1 MIIIITRTILR
12 SNIRLLDATNRPK
25 QLIDRA
31 IELGLAGV
39 AITDHESLGAHVE
52 LDRLQEEYKEKYPD
66 FKIVRGNEIY
76 LTEDRSSGQQYYHHI
91 LLALDA
97 TGHKILRELSSQSW
111 IQSYFDRGMERVP
124 TLYSEVEAIIKKY
137 GQGHIYA
144 SSSCLGSFLDK
155 RLLDLHEAEII
166 GNAAEINQAHRDI
179 VDFLLWCKNTYGD
192 NNFSLEVQPA
202 RSEEQLIVNKRM
214 GAIAKAFDL
223 PICVTCDSHYLRKE
237 DRYVHKALLNSK
249 EGDREVDSFYA
260 YAYLQSEEEIR
271 ENLEGT
277 GLDYEELCTNSMKI
291 YDRCEYYTLHRN
303 QHIVEVPVPEY
314 PIEPEN
320 HHFYDKEKYPTLD
333 KLMHSQNPQ
342 ERYWINECQN
352 ELNLRHL
359 SPQHLGS
366 DIYLERLE
374 EEADIQDVIGQKLG
388 TCMFGYP
395 IFLRHYIN
403 LFWECGSTV
412 GAGRGSACSGL
423 NHFLLGITQLD
434 PIKNNLPYWRYL
446 NKERQEIGDIDIDL
460 CPSKREYIF
469 QKIREERG
477 QLGCVQVCT
486 YGTISTKAAIK
497 IAARGY
503 RSNDCPDGIELDE
516 AEYLSSL
523 IPQER
528 GFLYS
533 LSDCFYGNK
542 QKDRKPSYTFIQQVE
557 KYPGLKEILL
567 GIEGL
572 ISQRGIHASGVNFYG
587 EDPYE
592 TACFMKAKNGSIITQ
607 YSLHDAEYC
616 GDVKY
621 DFLLT
626 EVQEVITQCINLL
639 QENGQIDKKLT
650 LREAYDK
657 YLAPEK
663 LPIEDDKLWEA
674 ASSGTI
680 LKFFQFDTQVGGQT
694 IKMVKPHTPQE
705 MADCNSAMRLMA
717 TEKGG
722 ETPTE
727 RYIRMKNDISQ
738 WYKEMRQWHLSEEEQ
753 KILEPHY
760 LPAHAAPAQQEQ
772 MMLILMDENICHFT
786 LAEANQARKIVGKK
800 LMDKVPQLHE
810 KVLSQ
815 APNRNFGE
823 YVWETALKPQMGYSF
838 SLIHSLAY
846 SYIGL
851 QTVYL
856 ATYFPTVYW
865 NTACLRVDAGLE
877 EDASSNYNKIA
888 KAVGNMTARGIKVL
902 PVDINRS
909 GYMFEPDEATNSIYY
924 GMKSLTGV
932 GGEAIQEIIENRP
945 YASIEDFESKVS
957 SSNKTMIIALIKSG
971 AFDNFGERKELM
983 EQYLRRVS
991 EPKKRLTLQNFNGL
1005 VEKNLLPQELELQ
1018 RRVFV
1023 FNKALRAKK
1032 KMKDYY
1038 IINYSYYD
1046 FYEQFFDLD
1055 LLEPYEGTTA
1065 IPQKT
1070 WQKLYTK
1077 AMEPAKKY
1085 IQEHQQELLDAF
1097 NDVLFQEQWEKYA
1110 QGTYSTWEMDS
1121 LGYYYHNHE
1130 LANVD
1135 FAAYG
1140 VVPYSSL
1147 TSEPK
1152 VEYTFTKNG
1161 RNIPIYELSRI
1172 AGTVIGKN
1180 NTKATVDLLTVES
1193 GVITVKFNLEYFA
1206 KYNRRIS
1213 DVIDGEN
1220 KVVEAGWFNRGTL
1233 LMLTGW
1239 RNGDMFRC
1247 RSRKKATC
1255 PQLCKIT
1262 KINGKFVEMTDK
1274 RYGED

>member
-1 MIIIITRTILR
+1 MIITTTRTILR
-12 SNIRLLDATNRPK
+12 SNIRLLDATNRPR

-31 IELGLAGV
+31 IELGLAG
-39 AITDHESLGAHVE
+39 IGFSEHESLGSHVE

-76 LTEDRSSGQQYYHHI
+76 LTKDRSSGQQYYHHI
-91 LLALDA
+91 LIALDSL
-97 TGHKILRELSSQSW
+97 GHKMLRELSSQSW
-111 IQSYFDRGMERVP
+111 IRSYFDRGERVP
-124 TLYSEVEAIIKKY
+124 TLKQEVEAVIEKY
-137 GQGHIYA
+137 GKDHIYA
-144 SSSCLGSFLDK
+144 STACFIEGTKVLTPNGYIPIEDIRSGDIVINRFGQKEEIIYPTRIDYKGAGYQIRTKQGNYHNIVCTADHKFLAMSQNEIFMNKNSQKTYYPKWYTAEEIWQNREQYHSKTGKRLRLLFPIPQTSYTENNMLKKEEWQNRKRQKEKIKYSLPEKIIITPELMRLFGYFLGDGCLGNKSVKFSVHSEEFLFFWEDFFFPVSQQLGFEWYCYHYPNRQLVDIYGYSAELVDLFSFLFSDNVRGINK
-155 RLLDLHEAEII
+155 FIPCRLLHISKELDIELLFGYLLADGHFEITQKDFYRKKYDSGKATFCTISEKLGANISELLWSLNIPNSLRIDRTKRERKKHIAYIGAIYDNIIGKIKKRRNWSHAEILEIFNQLYNKYNQKIIFITEQEKYFPISVSSMAQQELDTQVFCLQNKTHSFVCEGVVVHNCLGGELDSKILQLHEAEII

-179 VDFLLWCKNTYGD
+179 VNFLLWCKNTYGD

-271 ENLEGT
+271 ENLKGT
-277 GLDYEELCTNSMKI
+277 GLDYEELCANSMKI
-291 YDRCEYYTLHRN
+291 YDRCEYYTLHKN
-303 QHIVEVPVPEY
+303 QHIVEVSVPEY

-388 TCMFGYP
+388 TCMFAYP

-542 QKDRKPSYTFIQQVE
+542 RKDRKPSYTFIQQVE

-607 YSLHDAEYC
+607 YSLHNAEYC

-639 QENGQIDKKLT
+639 QENGQIDKNLT

-663 LPIEDDKLWEA
+663 LPIEDDKLWKA

-738 WYKEMRQWHLSEEEQ
+738 WYTEMRQWHLSQEEQ

-772 MMLILMDENICHFT
+772 MMLILMDENICRFT
-786 LAEANQARKIVGKK
+786 LAEANQARKIVGKFC
-800 LMDKVPQLHE
+800 
-810 KVLSQ
+810 
-815 APNRNFGE
+815 R
-823 YVWETALKPQMGYSF
+823 
-838 SLIHSLAY
+838 
-846 SYIGL
+846 
-851 QTVYL
+851 
-856 ATYFPTVYW
+856 
-865 NTACLRVDAGLE
+865 
-877 EDASSNYNKIA
+877 
-888 KAVGNMTARGIKVL
+888 
-902 PVDINRS
+902 
-909 GYMFEPDEATNSIYY
+909 
-924 GMKSLTGV
+924 
-932 GGEAIQEIIENRP
+932 
-945 YASIEDFESKVS
+945 
-957 SSNKTMIIALIKSG
+957 
-971 AFDNFGERKELM
+971 
-983 EQYLRRVS
+983 
-991 EPKKRLTLQNFNGL
+991 
-1005 VEKNLLPQELELQ
+1005 
-1018 RRVFV
+1018 
-1023 FNKALRAKK
+1023 
-1032 KMKDYY
+1032 
-1038 IINYSYYD
+1038 
-1046 FYEQFFDLD
+1046 
-1055 LLEPYEGTTA
+1055 
-1065 IPQKT
+1065 
-1070 WQKLYTK
+1070 
-1077 AMEPAKKY
+1077 
-1085 IQEHQQELLDAF
+1085 
-1097 NDVLFQEQWEKYA
+1097 
-1110 QGTYSTWEMDS
+1110 
-1121 LGYYYHNHE
+1121 
-1130 LANVD
+1130 
-1135 FAAYG
+1135 
-1140 VVPYSSL
+1140 
-1147 TSEPK
+1147 
-1152 VEYTFTKNG
+1152 
-1161 RNIPIYELSRI
+1161 
-1172 AGTVIGKN
+1172 
-1180 NTKATVDLLTVES
+1180 
-1193 GVITVKFNLEYFA
+1193 
-1206 KYNRRIS
+1206 
-1213 DVIDGEN
+1213 
-1220 KVVEAGWFNRGTL
+1220 
-1233 LMLTGW
+1233 
-1239 RNGDMFRC
+1239 FR
-1247 RSRKKATC
+1247 
-1255 PQLCKIT
+1255 
-1262 KINGKFVEMTDK
+1262 
-1274 RYGED
+1274 

>member
-1 MIIIITRTILR
+1 MIFTITRTTLR

-39 AITDHESLGAHVE
+39 GLTDHESLGAHVE

-76 LTEDRSSGQQYYHHI
+76 LTKDRSSGQQYYHHI

-97 TGHKILRELSSQSW
+97 TGHKMLRELSSQSW
-111 IQSYFDRGMERVP
+111 MQSYFDRGMERVP

-144 SSSCLGSFLDK
+144 SSACLGSFLDK
-155 RLLDLHEAEII
+155 RILDLHEAEII
-166 GNAAEINQAHRDI
+166 GNSTEINQAHRDI
-179 VDFLLWCKNTYGD
+179 VNFLIWCKNTYGD

-260 YAYLQSEEEIR
+260 FAYLQSEEEIR
-271 ENLEGT
+271 KNLADT
-277 GLDYEELCTNSMKI
+277 GLNYEELCDNSMRI

-303 QHIVEVPVPEY
+303 QHIVEIPVPEY
-314 PIEPEN
+314 PIEPEG
-320 HHFYDKEKYPTLD
+320 HHFYDKDKYPTLD
-333 KLMHSQNPQ
+333 KLMHSKNPQ
-342 ERYWINECQN
+342 ERYWINQCQN

-359 SPQHLGS
+359 NPQHLGN
-366 DIYLERLE
+366 DTYLARLE

-388 TCMFGYP
+388 TCMFAYP
-395 IFLRHYIN
+395 IFLQHYIN

-446 NKERQEIGDIDIDL
+446 NKERVEIGDIDIDL

-503 RSNDCPDGIELDE
+503 RNNDYPDGIELDE

-533 LSDCFYGNK
+533 LSDCFYGNEK
-542 QKDRKPSYTFIQQVE
+542 KDRKPSYTFIQQVE

-607 YSLHDAEYC
+607 YSLHDTEFC

-639 QENGQIDKKLT
+639 QENGQIDKNLT

-663 LPIEDDKLWEA
+663 LPIEDNKLWEA

-738 WYKEMRQWHLSEEEQ
+738 WYKEMQQWHLTKEEQ

-800 LMDKVPQLHE
+800 QLDKVPQLYE

-838 SLIHSLAY
+838 DY
-846 SYIGL
+846 
-851 QTVYL
+851 
-856 ATYFPTVYW
+856 
-865 NTACLRVDAGLE
+865 
-877 EDASSNYNKIA
+877 
-888 KAVGNMTARGIKVL
+888 
-902 PVDINRS
+902 
-909 GYMFEPDEATNSIYY
+909 
-924 GMKSLTGV
+924 
-932 GGEAIQEIIENRP
+932 
-945 YASIEDFESKVS
+945 
-957 SSNKTMIIALIKSG
+957 
-971 AFDNFGERKELM
+971 
-983 EQYLRRVS
+983 
-991 EPKKRLTLQNFNGL
+991 
-1005 VEKNLLPQELELQ
+1005 
-1018 RRVFV
+1018 
-1023 FNKALRAKK
+1023 RAKK
-1032 KMKDYY
+1032 NQVYAG
-1038 IINYSYYD
+1038 NS
-1046 FYEQFFDLD
+1046 
-1055 LLEPYEGTTA
+1055 LEHLVPKCNNSNDWTIRRETKRN
-1065 IPQKT
+1065 PQR
-1070 WQKLYTK
+1070 L
-1077 AMEPAKKY
+1077 P
-1085 IQEHQQELLDAF
+1085 
-1097 NDVLFQEQWEKYA
+1097 
-1110 QGTYSTWEMDS
+1110 S
-1121 LGYYYHNHE
+1121 
-1130 LANVD
+1130 
-1135 FAAYG
+1135 
-1140 VVPYSSL
+1140 
-1147 TSEPK
+1147 
-1152 VEYTFTKNG
+1152 
-1161 RNIPIYELSRI
+1161 
-1172 AGTVIGKN
+1172 
-1180 NTKATVDLLTVES
+1180 
-1193 GVITVKFNLEYFA
+1193 
-1206 KYNRRIS
+1206 
-1213 DVIDGEN
+1213 
-1220 KVVEAGWFNRGTL
+1220 
-1233 LMLTGW
+1233 
-1239 RNGDMFRC
+1239 
-1247 RSRKKATC
+1247 
-1255 PQLCKIT
+1255 
-1262 KINGKFVEMTDK
+1262 
-1274 RYGED
+1274 

>member
-1 MIIIITRTILR
+1 MNKKNITPSFSYHNHTHY

-31 IELGLAGV
+31 IELGLAG
-39 AITDHESLGAHVE
+39 IGFSEHESLGSHVE

-76 LTEDRSSGQQYYHHI
+76 LTKDRSSGQQYYHHI

-97 TGHKILRELSSQSW
+97 TGHKMLRELSSQSW

-124 TLYSEVEAIIKKY
+124 TLYSEIENVIKKY

-144 SSSCLGSFLDK
+144 SSACLGSFLDK
-155 RLLDLHEAEII
+155 RILDLHEAEII
-166 GNAAEINQAHRDI
+166 GNSTEINQAHRDI

-277 GLDYEELCTNSMKI
+277 GLDYEELCANSMKI

-314 PIEPEN
+314 PVEPEN
-320 HHFYDKEKYPTLD
+320 HHFYDKKKYPTLD

-342 ERYWINECQN
+342 ERYWVNECQN

-359 SPQHLGS
+359 SPQHLGN

-374 EEADIQDVIGQKLG
+374 EEADIQDVIGKELG
-388 TCMFGYP
+388 TCMFAYP

-446 NKERQEIGDIDIDL
+446 NKSRTEIGDIDIDL

-477 QLGCVQVCT
+477 QLGCIQVCT

-587 EDPYE
+587 KDPYE

-639 QENGQIDKKLT
+639 QENGQIDKNLT

-738 WYKEMRQWHLSEEEQ
+738 WYKEMQQWHLTKEEQ

-786 LAEANQARKIVGKK
+786 LAEANQARKIVGKFFA
-800 LMDKVPQLHE
+800 
-810 KVLSQ
+810 VL
-815 APNRNFGE
+815 
-823 YVWETALKPQMGYSF
+823 
-838 SLIHSLAY
+838 
-846 SYIGL
+846 
-851 QTVYL
+851 
-856 ATYFPTVYW
+856 
-865 NTACLRVDAGLE
+865 D
-877 EDASSNYNKIA
+877 SNI
-888 KAVGNMTARGIKVL
+888 
-902 PVDINRS
+902 
-909 GYMFEPDEATNSIYY
+909 
-924 GMKSLTGV
+924 
-932 GGEAIQEIIENRP
+932 
-945 YASIEDFESKVS
+945 
-957 SSNKTMIIALIKSG
+957 
-971 AFDNFGERKELM
+971 
-983 EQYLRRVS
+983 
-991 EPKKRLTLQNFNGL
+991 
-1005 VEKNLLPQELELQ
+1005 
-1018 RRVFV
+1018 
-1023 FNKALRAKK
+1023 
-1032 KMKDYY
+1032 
-1038 IINYSYYD
+1038 
-1046 FYEQFFDLD
+1046 
-1055 LLEPYEGTTA
+1055 
-1065 IPQKT
+1065 
-1070 WQKLYTK
+1070 
-1077 AMEPAKKY
+1077 
-1085 IQEHQQELLDAF
+1085 
-1097 NDVLFQEQWEKYA
+1097 
-1110 QGTYSTWEMDS
+1110 
-1121 LGYYYHNHE
+1121 
-1130 LANVD
+1130 
-1135 FAAYG
+1135 
-1140 VVPYSSL
+1140 
-1147 TSEPK
+1147 
-1152 VEYTFTKNG
+1152 
-1161 RNIPIYELSRI
+1161 
-1172 AGTVIGKN
+1172 
-1180 NTKATVDLLTVES
+1180 
-1193 GVITVKFNLEYFA
+1193 
-1206 KYNRRIS
+1206 
-1213 DVIDGEN
+1213 
-1220 KVVEAGWFNRGTL
+1220 
-1233 LMLTGW
+1233 
-1239 RNGDMFRC
+1239 
-1247 RSRKKATC
+1247 
-1255 PQLCKIT
+1255 
-1262 KINGKFVEMTDK
+1262 
-1274 RYGED
+1274 

>member
-1 MIIIITRTILR
+1 MITTTTRTTLR
-12 SNIRLLDATNRPK
+12 SNIRLLDATNRPR

-31 IELGLAGV
+31 VELGLASIGV
-39 AITDHESLGAHVE
+39 TDHESLGAHVE
-52 LDRLQEEYKEKYPD
+52 LDRLQDEYKEKYPD

-97 TGHKILRELSSQSW
+97 IGHKMLRELSSQSW

-144 SSSCLGSFLDK
+144 SSACLGSFLDK
-155 RLLDLHEAEII
+155 RILDLHEAEII
-166 GNAAEINQAHRDI
+166 GNSTEINQAHRDI
-179 VDFLLWCKNTYGD
+179 VNFLTWCKDTYGD

-260 YAYLQSEEEIR
+260 FAYLQSEEEIR
-271 ENLEGT
+271 KNLADT
-277 GLDYEELCTNSMKI
+277 GLNYEELCANSMSI

-303 QHIVEVPVPEY
+303 QHIVEIPVPEY
-314 PIEPEN
+314 PIEPEG
-320 HHFYDKEKYPTLD
+320 HHFYDKDKYPTLD
-333 KLMHSQNPQ
+333 KLMHSKNPQ
-342 ERYWINECQN
+342 ERYWINQCQN

-359 SPQHLGS
+359 SSQHLGN
-366 DIYLERLE
+366 DTYLARLE

-388 TCMFGYP
+388 TCMFAYP
-395 IFLRHYIN
+395 IFLQHYIN

-446 NKERQEIGDIDIDL
+446 NKERVEIGDIDIDL

-503 RSNDCPDGIELDE
+503 RNNDYPDGIELDE

-533 LSDCFYGNK
+533 LSDCFYGNEK
-542 QKDRKPSYTFIQQVE
+542 KDRKPSYTFIQQVE

-607 YSLHDAEYC
+607 YSLHDAEFC

-639 QENGQIDKKLT
+639 QENGQIDKNLT

-663 LPIEDDKLWEA
+663 LPIEDNKLWEA

-738 WYKEMRQWHLSEEEQ
+738 WYKEMQQWHLTKEEQ

-786 LAEANQARKIVGKK
+786 LAEANQARKIVGK
-800 LMDKVPQLHE
+800 
-810 KVLSQ
+810 
-815 APNRNFGE
+815 F
-823 YVWETALKPQMGYSF
+823 
-838 SLIHSLAY
+838 
-846 SYIGL
+846 
-851 QTVYL
+851 
-856 ATYFPTVYW
+856 
-865 NTACLRVDAGLE
+865 
-877 EDASSNYNKIA
+877 
-888 KAVGNMTARGIKVL
+888 L
-902 PVDINRS
+902 P
-909 GYMFEPDEATNSIYY
+909 
-924 GMKSLTGV
+924 L
-932 GGEAIQEIIENRP
+932 
-945 YASIEDFESKVS
+945 
-957 SSNKTMIIALIKSG
+957 
-971 AFDNFGERKELM
+971 
-983 EQYLRRVS
+983 
-991 EPKKRLTLQNFNGL
+991 
-1005 VEKNLLPQELELQ
+1005 
-1018 RRVFV
+1018 
-1023 FNKALRAKK
+1023 
-1032 KMKDYY
+1032 
-1038 IINYSYYD
+1038 
-1046 FYEQFFDLD
+1046 
-1055 LLEPYEGTTA
+1055 
-1065 IPQKT
+1065 
-1070 WQKLYTK
+1070 
-1077 AMEPAKKY
+1077 
-1085 IQEHQQELLDAF
+1085 
-1097 NDVLFQEQWEKYA
+1097 
-1110 QGTYSTWEMDS
+1110 
-1121 LGYYYHNHE
+1121 
-1130 LANVD
+1130 
-1135 FAAYG
+1135 
-1140 VVPYSSL
+1140 
-1147 TSEPK
+1147 
-1152 VEYTFTKNG
+1152 
-1161 RNIPIYELSRI
+1161 
-1172 AGTVIGKN
+1172 
-1180 NTKATVDLLTVES
+1180 
-1193 GVITVKFNLEYFA
+1193 
-1206 KYNRRIS
+1206 
-1213 DVIDGEN
+1213 
-1220 KVVEAGWFNRGTL
+1220 
-1233 LMLTGW
+1233 
-1239 RNGDMFRC
+1239 
-1247 RSRKKATC
+1247 
-1255 PQLCKIT
+1255 
-1262 KINGKFVEMTDK
+1262 
-1274 RYGED
+1274 